1 MMVSVGF
8 FSLEVVKQLP
18 SVTKRFFT
26 SRAWQKLFRTEV
38 WGFHTR
44 LCDEAPRLRSF
55 PGALRLFQMR
65 QASYNPVASCGC
77 VPYTRRR
84 SRRAAMHAGET
95 CSPKN

>member
-38 WGFHTR
+38 WGF
-44 LCDEAPRLRSF
+44 LP
-55 PGALRLFQMR
+55 MR
-65 QASYNPVASCGC
+65 I
-77 VPYTRRR
+77 VPT
-84 SRRAAMHAGET
+84 S
-95 CSPKN
+95 